1 MSLGFKA
8 LFKIDRVITDGFE
21 CHRRYMGHDLLVFF
35 FFLCRVRLRGW
46 SSSMQGLTAWA

>member
-8 LFKIDRVITDGFE
+8 LFKIDRVLTDGFLKVISGTWVMT
-21 CHRRYMGHDLLVFF
+21 YYW
-35 FFLCRVRLRGW
+35 VRLRGW